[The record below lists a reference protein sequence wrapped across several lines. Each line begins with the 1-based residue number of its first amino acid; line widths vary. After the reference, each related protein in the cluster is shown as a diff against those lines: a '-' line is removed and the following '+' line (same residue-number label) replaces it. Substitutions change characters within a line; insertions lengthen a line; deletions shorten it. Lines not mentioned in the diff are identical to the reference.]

1 MGAIK
6 GDTRSLDCSSRGDLQ
21 NCNGQVATSLAGML
35 LHEFAR

>member
-6 GDTRSLDCSSRGDLQ
+6 GDTRSCSRGDLQ
-21 NCNGQVATSLAGML
+21 NCNGPVATSLVGML